1 MKSFAIYRLPYQKE
15 CTLMIQHEGEPLKL
29 KSYTELNGKR
39 GFVMAPFAVSPDQHI
54 LLIEADDVRSVDV
67 SRKEE
72 GGKRKENSTETLS
85 SFLVESY
92 NQIISP
98 SSFLLPPSSKESSL
112 SSRQRYHI
120 DFSNFHSNLLNGEFQ
135 KIVLSRCVQEPRKEE
150 QLPMTLFQTACE
162 LYPRMFISLVY
173 TPQSGMWLMAT
184 PEILLE
190 GGGNDWHTIAL
201 AGTMKL
207 EGESLS
213 FDSPPVKG
221 ETRLSDIAWT
231 TKNIQEQRYV
241 ATYLMECLEHFS
253 SQITEEG
260 PYTARAANLV
270 HLRSDF
276 NFVLEDTRRIGEL
289 IRALHPTPAVCG
301 LPKQQT
307 FDFIRRNESQSR
319 RYYSGFSGPFNPEE
333 DTHLFVSLRCMQILD
348 DCYCLYA
355 GGGLLRDSEE
365 DQEWEETEAK
375 LETMR
380 SLLETK

>member
-15 CTLMIQHEGEPLKL
+15 CTLMIQHEGKPLKL
-29 KSYTELNGKR
+29 KSYTELNGKH
-39 GFVMAPFAVSPDQHI
+39 GFVMAPFAVSPDQPI
-54 LLIEADDVRSVDV
+54 LLIEADEVRSVDV

-221 ETRLSDIAWT
+221 EARLSDIAWT

-319 RYYSGFSGPFNPEE
+319 RYYSGFSGPFNPEV

-355 GGGLLRDSEE
+355 GGGLLRDSVE

>member
-39 GFVMAPFAVSPDQHI
+39 GFVMAPFAVSPDQPI
-54 LLIEADDVRSVDV
+54 LLIEADDVRSVDI

-221 ETRLSDIAWT
+221 EARLSDIAWT

-319 RYYSGFSGPFNPEE
+319 RYYSGFSGPFNPEV

-355 GGGLLRDSEE
+355 GGGLLRDSVE

-380 SLLETK
+380 SLLET

>member
-39 GFVMAPFAVSPDQHI
+39 GFVMAPFAVSPDQPI

-150 QLPMTLFQTACE
+150 QLPMTLFQKACE

-221 ETRLSDIAWT
+221 EARLSDIAWT

-319 RYYSGFSGPFNPEE
+319 RYYSGFSGPFNPEV

-380 SLLETK
+380 SLLET

>member
-1 MKSFAIYRLPYQKE
+1 
-15 CTLMIQHEGEPLKL
+15 MIQHEGEPLKL

-39 GFVMAPFAVSPDQHI
+39 GFVMAPFAVSPDQPI
-54 LLIEADDVRSVDV
+54 LLIEADEVRKGEILRSVECGVWSEICFEYMNSQEQKTV
-67 SRKEE
+67 SQDYSH
-72 GGKRKENSTETLS
+72 STLHIPHST
-85 SFLVESY
+85 
-92 NQIISP
+92 N
-98 SSFLLPPSSKESSL
+98 L

-150 QLPMTLFQTACE
+150 QLPMTLFQKACE

-207 EGESLS
+207 EGELLS

-221 ETRLSDIAWT
+221 EARLSDIAWT

-276 NFVLEDTRRIGEL
+276 SFTLPASDRIGDL
-289 IRALHPTPAVCG
+289 LQQLHPTPAVCG
-301 LPKQQT
+301 LPKRDT
-307 FDFIRRNESQSR
+307 FRFIVGNEHTPR
-319 RYYSGFSGPFNPEE
+319 RYYSGFMGMLAPEAQ
-333 DTHLFVSLRCMQILD
+333 THLYVSLRCMNIEGST
-348 DCYCLYA
+348 YHLYA
-355 GGGLLRDSEE
+355 GGGLLKGSTEE
-365 DQEWEETEAK
+365 QEWQETEAK

-380 SLLETK
+380 RCIATKIM